1 MERRFADR
9 VKELLQDAQVDP
21 KDWML
26 VVDQLR
32 EFARP
37 FAQALTEP
45 AQQKHLV
52 EYTAGLLSN
61 LKHKTGEGIAYLH
74 GCDRKQIQ
82 QFIGEAPWDHEP
94 LVTQLVEQVA
104 GQLGEADAVLALDPS
119 AFAKKGEMSVGVARQ
134 WSGRLGK
141 IDNCQV
147 AIYMAYVSS
156 REHALVDYR
165 LYLPEEWTKDRARCD
180 AAGVPRNV
188 TFRTRHELALE
199 MLDKHGSKLPHE
211 WVTGDDELGRPAWF
225 RQELRQRNENYLLAV
240 PSNTIIRDA
249 QWQAPMRTGRGRP
262 RVAPQQTVA
271 DFRESLPES
280 AWTSIALRDA
290 EQGPLVIELTK
301 RRVLTRNGS
310 RRPDTEE
317 VLFITRERQSDGSF
331 KHDYYLSNASVQTE
345 LADFGRAAN
354 AHHRIEHCIQR
365 GKSEA
370 GLADYQVRNW
380 LGWHHHQV
388 LSLLA
393 AWFLNG
399 AMRRG
404 KNTDTGT
411 DSPSSAGAD
420 CSGDRGATASEHLAA

>member
-9 VKELLQDAQVDP
+9 VKALLQDAHVDP
-21 KDWML
+21 KDWMH
-26 VVDQLR
+26 VVEQLR

-45 AQQKHLV
+45 AQQQHLV

-82 QFIGEAPWDHEP
+82 QFIGEAPWDHEL
-94 LVTQLVEQVA
+94 LVDRLVEQVA
-104 GQLGEADAVLALDPS
+104 SELGEADAVLALDPS
-119 AFAKKGEMSVGVARQ
+119 AFAKKGSMSVGVARQ
-134 WSGRLGK
+134 WSGRQGK

-147 AIYMAYVSS
+147 AIYLAYVSS
-156 REHALVDYR
+156 GEHALVDYR
-165 LYLPEEWTKDRARCD
+165 LYLPKEWTTDRARCD
-180 AAGVPRNV
+180 AAGVPRSV

-199 MLDKHGSKLPHE
+199 MLDKHAAKLPHA

-225 RQELRQRNENYLLAV
+225 RQELRQRNERYLLAV

-249 QWQAPMRTGRGRP
+249 QWQAPPRTGRGRP

-271 DFRESLPES
+271 KFRESLPES
-280 AWTSIALRDA
+280 AWTWIILRDT
-290 EQGPLVIELTK
+290 EKGPLVIEITH

-317 VLFITRERQSDGSF
+317 VLIITREPQSDGGF
-331 KHDYYLSNASVQTE
+331 KHDYYLSNASVRTE
-345 LADFGRAAN
+345 LAEFARAAN
-354 AHHRIEHCIQR
+354 AEHCIEHCFQR

-370 GLADYQVRNW
+370 GLGDYQVRNW
-380 LGWHHHQV
+380 RGWHHHQV

-404 KNTDTGT
+404 KNTDTG
-411 DSPSSAGAD
+411 PNSSSNAGAD
-420 CSGDRGATASEHLAA
+420 RSGNRGTTASEHLAA